1 MKSEEQNCDVRR
13 EEFGRLFQRH
23 ERGLYR
29 YILSLVLN
37 TAAAEEISQNTSLLL
52 WKEFERFD
60 LNTDFGAWARTI
72 AYYEV
77 LRYRKTNASGR
88 VIFDTEL
95 LQVLADR
102 ATVRYDRLV
111 DRQSYL
117 TDCLA
122 LLGEFK
128 QQVIRLYY
136 RCGMKTKT
144 VAEQLGKSVA
154 VVEMTLVRTR
164 RALHD
169 CIETAVRREDHV

>member
-1 MKSEEQNCDVRR
+1 MGYQERDCDLQR
-13 EEFGRLFQRH
+13 ETFVGLFQQH

-37 TAAAEEISQNTSLLL
+37 FAAADEISQNTSLLL

-60 LNTDFGAWARTI
+60 PNTDFGAWARTI

-77 LRYRKTNASGR
+77 LRYRKATSNGR
-88 VIFDTEL
+88 VLFDSEL
-95 LQVLADR
+95 VQVLADR

-111 DRQSYL
+111 DRQGHL
-117 TDCLA
+117 ADCLTK
-122 LLGEFK
+122 LSDFK
-128 QQVIRLYY
+128 QQVIKLYY
-136 RCGMKTKT
+136 RCGMTTKT

-169 CIETAVRREDHV
+169 CIETAVRREDRA